1 MQSEGNGRAGTGSG
15 EKGDGAFERRAGGS
29 LDHRVIRRHN
39 GKRILDAVRRHGP
52 ISRAELAQ
60 RSELSAPTVSALV
73 DDLVDRRGLLR
84 NVGKGESS
92 GGRRPLMVDFNAD
105 FGFVV
110 GIDIGSRALRSV
122 LADLRGQVVH
132 RHEERTPTTSRE
144 AILDATMAAVD
155 RLFVDAGIGKDKMFA
170 IGVGA
175 PGMTDVT
182 HGRVISAVNL
192 KGWTDVPLRDLLQ
205 ERFHVPVFVDND
217 VNMAAMGEQWAG
229 CAKDCPNFVFIALG
243 AGVGA
248 GIVIDGR
255 LYRGTR
261 WYAGEIS
268 HLLLDHRCW
277 DVDYGEQGYLESY
290 AGAEAIAREWQRLRP
305 NAPAVP
311 SADGA
316 AEVFEAARYGDT
328 RAGEIV
334 RQVAV
339 YLGVGIANIAAVLDP
354 ALIVFGGGISHVGDQ
369 LLQPVRQVVARIVPN
384 VPELRVSAAGDDAQ
398 VFGSLYSALQL
409 ADVRLFE
416 SL

>member
-1 MQSEGNGRAGTGSG
+1 
-15 EKGDGAFERRAGGS
+15 
-29 LDHRVIRRHN
+29 
-39 GKRILDAVRRHGP
+39 
-52 ISRAELAQ
+52 
-60 RSELSAPTVSALV
+60 
-73 DDLVDRRGLLR
+73 
-84 NVGKGESS
+84 
-92 GGRRPLMVDFNAD
+92 
-105 FGFVV
+105 
-110 GIDIGSRALRSV
+110 
-122 LADLRGQVVH
+122 
-132 RHEERTPTTSRE
+132 
-144 AILDATMAAVD
+144 MAAVD
-155 RLFVDAGIGKDKMFA
+155 RLFEGAGIEKGKMFA

-182 HGRVISAVNL
+182 QGRVISAVNL

-205 ERFHVPVFVDND
+205 ERFNVPVFVDND
-217 VNMAAMGEQWAG
+217 VNMAALGEQWAG

-268 HLLLDHRCW
+268 HLHLDYRRW
-277 DVDYGEQGYLESY
+277 DVDYGEQGFLESY
-290 AGAEAIAREWQRLRP
+290 AGAEAIAREWQRVRP
-305 NAPAVP
+305 DARAVP

-316 AEVFEAARYGDT
+316 AEVFEAARYGD
-328 RAGEIV
+328 AKAQEIV
-334 RQVAV
+334 QQVAV

-354 ALIVFGGGISHVGDQ
+354 EVIVFGGGISHVGDQ
-369 LLQPVRQVVARIVPN
+369 LLEPVRQVVARIVPN

-409 ADVRLFE
+409 ADARLFE

>member
-1 MQSEGNGRAGTGSG
+1 MSAIRSMRTVESDDGGWDGRARGP
-15 EKGDGAFERRAGGS
+15 

-52 ISRAELAQ
+52 ISRAALAH
-60 RSELSAPTVSALV
+60 RAELSAPTVSALV

-84 NVGKGESS
+84 NVGKGVSS

-105 FGFVV
+105 FGYVA
-110 GIDIGSRALRSV
+110 GIDIGSRSLRFV
-122 LADLRGQVVH
+122 LADLRGKVVH
-132 RHEERTPTTSRE
+132 RREERTPTTSRA
-144 AILDATMAAVD
+144 AILSAITSGV
-155 RLFVDAGIGKDKMFA
+155 RQLFADAGVDMAKLFA
-170 IGVGA
+170 IGAGA

-182 HGRVISAVNL
+182 KGRVISAVNL
-192 KGWTDVPLRDLLQ
+192 KGWTDVPLRDRLQ
-205 ERFHVPVFVDND
+205 EEFGVPAFVDND
-217 VNMAAMGEQWAG
+217 VNMAALGEQWAG
-229 CAKDCPNFVFIALG
+229 CARDCPNFVFIALG

-255 LYRGTR
+255 LHRGHR

-268 HLLLDHRCW
+268 HMHLDHRRW
-277 DVDYGEQGYLESY
+277 NVDYGEQGFLESF
-290 AGAEAIAREWQRLRP
+290 AGAEAIARQGQRLRGWSGR
-305 NAPAVP
+305 AVP

-316 AEVFEAARYGDT
+316 AEVFEAARYGDA
-328 RAGEIV
+328 RAAAV
-334 RQVAV
+334 VQQVAV
-339 YLGVGIANIAAVLDP
+339 YLGAAVANISAVLDP

-369 LLQPVRQVVARIVPN
+369 LLEPVREVVSRIVPN
-384 VPELRVSAAGDDAQ
+384 VPEIRLSAAGDDAQ

>member
-1 MQSEGNGRAGTGSG
+1 MSSTRSIRSVESEDAGWNGGR
-15 EKGDGAFERRAGGS
+15 GGP

-52 ISRAELAQ
+52 ISRAALAH
-60 RSELSAPTVSALV
+60 RAELSAPTVSALV

-84 NVGKGESS
+84 SVGKGASS

-105 FGFVV
+105 FGYVA
-110 GIDIGSRALRSV
+110 GIDIGSRVLRFV
-122 LADLRGQVVH
+122 LADLRGKVVH
-132 RHEERTPTTSRE
+132 RREERTPTVSKT
-144 AILDATMAAVD
+144 AILSTIMSGV
-155 RLFVDAGIGKDKMFA
+155 RQLFTDAGVDMGKLFA
-170 IGVGA
+170 IGAGA

-182 HGRVISAVNL
+182 KGRVISAVNL

-205 ERFHVPVFVDND
+205 EEFAVPAFVDND
-217 VNMAAMGEQWAG
+217 VNMAALGEQWAG

-255 LYRGTR
+255 LHRGSR

-268 HLLLDHRCW
+268 HMHLDFRRW
-277 DVDYGEQGYLESY
+277 KVDYGEQGFLESVV
-290 AGAEAIAREWQRLRP
+290 GAEAIARQAQRLRGRGGRV
-305 NAPAVP
+305 VP

-316 AEVFEAARYGDT
+316 AEVFEAARYGDA
-328 RAGEIV
+328 RAGGV
-334 RQVAV
+334 VQQVAV
-339 YLGVGIANIAAVLDP
+339 YLGEAVANIAAVLDP
-354 ALIVFGGGISHVGDQ
+354 QLIVFGGGISHVGDQ
-369 LLQPVRQVVARIVPN
+369 LLQPVRDVVSHIVPN
-384 VPELRVSAAGDDAQ
+384 VPEIRLSAAGDDAQ

>member
-1 MQSEGNGRAGTGSG
+1 MSG
-15 EKGDGAFERRAGGS
+15 VPPARSAEKDDGAWDRRAGGP
-29 LDHRVIRRHN
+29 LDHRLIRRHN

-52 ISRAELAQ
+52 ISRAALAH
-60 RSELSAPTVSALV
+60 RAELSPPTVSALV

-105 FGFVV
+105 YGYVV
-110 GIDIGSRALRSV
+110 GIDIGSRTLRSV
-122 LADLRGQVVH
+122 LADLRGNVV
-132 RHEERTPTTSRE
+132 RRREERTPTTSRD
-144 AILDATMAAVD
+144 AILNAIISSVQ
-155 RLFVDAGIGKDKMFA
+155 RLFTEAGIGMDKLFA
-170 IGVGA
+170 IGAGA

-182 HGRVISAVNL
+182 RGRVISAVNL
-192 KGWTDVPLRDLLQ
+192 KDWTDVPLRDLLQ
-205 ERFHVPVFVDND
+205 DQFHVPVFVDND
-217 VNMAAMGEQWAG
+217 VNMAALGEQWVG

-268 HLLLDHRCW
+268 HMHLDHRRW
-277 DVDYGEQGYLESY
+277 NVEYGEQGYLESC
-290 AGAEAIAREWQRLRP
+290 AGAEAIAREWQRLRGP
-305 NAPAVP
+305 GAPAVP

-316 AEVFEAARYGDT
+316 AEVFEAARYGD
-328 RAGEIV
+328 AGADEV
-334 RQVAV
+334 VQQVAV
-339 YLGVGIANIAAVLDP
+339 YLGTAIANIAAVLDP
-354 ALIVFGGGISHVGDQ
+354 ELIVFGGGISHVGDQ
-369 LLQPVRQVVARIVPN
+369 LLQPVRAVVSRIVPN
-384 VPELRVSAAGDDAQ
+384 VPEIRVSATGDDAQ

-416 SL
+416 TL